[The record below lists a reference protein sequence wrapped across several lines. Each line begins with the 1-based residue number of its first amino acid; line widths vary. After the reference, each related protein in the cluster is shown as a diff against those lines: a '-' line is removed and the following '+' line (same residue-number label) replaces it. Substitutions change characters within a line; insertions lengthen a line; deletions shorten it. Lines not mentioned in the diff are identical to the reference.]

1 MSNELPQVDGTGP
14 LFESDPGDHDL
25 SDSEAGDT
33 ALLEGLASHQ
43 PLPPM
48 EPNSRERRDSPPPL
62 PDENGLGTVLSHAGL
77 VQRNTP
83 VLPHL
88 RQSAP
93 LRQVLEGLGPDLV
106 AAQCSAINRFNRI
119 ADRAE
124 DDDNKVLEL
133 LATKASALYQHKLI
147 ELVVGRTV
155 NVNASIKSQ
164 RDLPKLEKLTPEKRA
179 QLEQLVNEMTV
190 DADYTEVKDE

>member
-1 MSNELPQVDGTGP
+1 MNDADDLLDESGSGP
-14 LFESDPGDHDL
+14 LPEPDDLDADL
-25 SDSEAGDT
+25 SDTEMQDS
-33 ALLEGLASHQ
+33 ALLEGLAHRKPVPS
-43 PLPPM
+43 M
-48 EPNSRERRDSPPPL
+48 EPNSRTGRDQSPEL
-62 PDENGLGTVLSHAGL
+62 QDETGMGAVLKHAGL
-77 VQRNTP
+77 TRAP
-83 VLPHL
+83 VLPAL

-93 LRQVLEGLGPDLV
+93 LRTVLENLGPDLV

-124 DDDNKVLEL
+124 SEDNKVLEL

-179 QLEQLVNEMTV
+179 QLEQLVNEMTDVV
-190 DADYTEVKDE
+190 DAEVLND